1 MTSVIKIF
9 ENLRS
14 SSSQGFILLGS
25 TIALFIILSVF
36 SIFLIR
42 IVVKENQISSYNL
55 LDIRTRNLSQSGLDH
70 GIQLFKTATSP
81 YLVPVSKYLNNGQYT
96 ITFDPSNNENDSP
109 LPYSH
114 YAMIN
119 SSAYINDA
127 TRNTR
132 LFVSSYP
139 DAFNLAFFGNRNGIP
154 WKALN
159 FDGNDQAVVPDNTAL
174 RIPGD
179 MSVEVWFK
187 IDNHSG
193 GWTRVVGKG
202 ASGPRN
208 YGVWYHQDGI
218 FLFQQYGSGG
228 GTDARFNTAVQL
240 GQWYHMAA
248 VRGSGTAKLYLNGQL
263 DPSAGT
269 DTSPVTTPSTSTD
282 PVTIGHAGYGYHHK
296 GQIDE
301 VRIWNVAR
309 TQSEI
314 QANMNNKL
322 TGNETGL
329 VAYWD
334 FDEGTGNIAY
344 DKTGNGHNANRNTAT
359 WTTIADSYVGSFS
372 QSGGTVNGDIY
383 YNGNISGANLTG
395 TAYTSTGSGGTQHP
409 EPLPAIPLHNSSYF
423 TTLLSTLPEG
433 GDTGAGGSEP
443 DPCPIVDFENG
454 AAGWTEGTI
463 VV

>member
-1 MTSVIKIF
+1 MS
-9 ENLRS
+9 
-14 SSSQGFILLGS
+14 
-25 TIALFIILSVF
+25 A
-36 SIFLIR
+36 
-42 IVVKENQISSYNL
+42 
-55 LDIRTRNLSQSGLDH
+55 
-70 GIQLFKTATSP
+70 
-81 YLVPVSKYLNNGQYT
+81 VSKNLNNGQYT

-174 RIPGD
+174 RIHGD

-208 YGVWYHQDGI
+208 YGVWYHHDGI

-248 VRGSGTAKLYLNGQL
+248 VRGRGTA
-263 DPSAGT
+263 
-269 DTSPVTTPSTSTD
+269 
-282 PVTIGHAGYGYHHK
+282 
-296 GQIDE
+296 
-301 VRIWNVAR
+301 
-309 TQSEI
+309 
-314 QANMNNKL
+314 
-322 TGNETGL
+322 
-329 VAYWD
+329 
-334 FDEGTGNIAY
+334 
-344 DKTGNGHNANRNTAT
+344 
-359 WTTIADSYVGSFS
+359 
-372 QSGGTVNGDIY
+372 
-383 YNGNISGANLTG
+383 NL
-395 TAYTSTGSGGTQHP
+395 
-409 EPLPAIPLHNSSYF
+409 
-423 TTLLSTLPEG
+423 
-433 GDTGAGGSEP
+433 
-443 DPCPIVDFENG
+443 
-454 AAGWTEGTI
+454 
-463 VV
+463 